1 MNRSRRSFLQTAV
14 AGTAGATLLNPVKLF
29 AAPEGQTAWS
39 NGMQINPSIDNKRVV
54 CCTDPTMF
62 KDINSATLANTFL
75 KQNQAANSLRVEANL
90 DAMVIALSGKA
101 SASDGWGTIFRKSST
116 KQWSEVKVAIK
127 VNCINPEIMHRIT
140 IISKVCKEL
149 IKIGV
154 QGSNIT
160 VYDACHNASG
170 SGKYSDYINK
180 DLPTGVKVLD
190 GGKNN
195 TSSVTVGT
203 SQMNCAK
210 VVTESDILINCS
222 VNKGHSQTDKGGF
235 TLSMKNHTGTMKFSC
250 PSLQEMIN
258 QNKSDAIIGGNPPRQ
273 QLCIVDSLWA
283 SVDGPFGAA
292 DTLPAALIMGT
303 FGPMVDY
310 GVVKKIREP
319 IMKATHNQSA
329 INTIMTGFGYSG
341 SDLQWVE
348 VTPAVSVT
356 TLNKEKFTRQFK
368 VRLNGNNFRNAIVE
382 FMLPSNHS
390 PFKLSIFDLKG
401 SLVNNVHFP
410 SATDEFVWNG
420 LTKAGLQITPGKY
433 ILHVHNEDF
442 SIVEQLSV
450 INR

>member
-14 AGTAGATLLNPVKLF
+14 AGTAGATLLNPAKIF
-29 AAPEGQTAWS
+29 SGPEGQTAWS

-54 CCTDPTMF
+54 CCTDITML
-62 KDINSATLANTFL
+62 NSAASTATTFN
-75 KQNQAANSLRVEANL
+75 KQNQAVNSSRVEANL
-90 DAMVIALSGKA
+90 DAMAISLSGKA
-101 SASDGWGTIFRKSST
+101 NTADAWGTIFRKPST
-116 KQWSEVKVAIK
+116 KQWSDIKVAIK
-127 VNCINPEIMHRIT
+127 VNCINPDIMPRIA
-140 IISKVCKEL
+140 IVSKICKEL

-154 QGSNIT
+154 QGPNIT
-160 VYDACHNASG
+160 IYDACHNASG

-210 VVTESDILINCS
+210 VVTESDILVNCS
-222 VNKGHSQTDKGGF
+222 VNKGHGQTDKGGF

-258 QNKSDAIIGGNPPRQ
+258 QNKSNAIIGGNPPRQ
-273 QLCIVDSLWA
+273 QICIVDSLWA

-348 VTPAVSVT
+348 VTPAVSVSNQ
-356 TLNKEKFTRQFK
+356 NKETFNHQFK
-368 VRLNGNNFRNAIVE
+368 VQLIGTNFRNSIVE
-382 FMLPSNHS
+382 FMLPSNNI
-390 PFKLSIFDLKG
+390 PFELSIFDLKG
-401 SLVNNVHFP
+401 SIVNNIHF
-410 SATDEFVWNG
+410 SKTTNEYMWNG
-420 LTKAGLQITPGKY
+420 LTKAGLQITTGKY
-433 ILHVHNEDF
+433 ILHVHNENY
-442 SIVEQLSV
+442 SIVKDLSV
-450 INR
+450 VNR